1 MHRQVRGLS
10 YHDSPLDQGYM
21 ISLNSKCRGMPA
33 VFSHEIRKHVLGCC
47 CISERPFRKVESIAS
62 VLLKCLGPLSLQ

>member
-21 ISLNSKCRGMPA
+21 IILNSKCPGMPA

-47 CISERPFRKVESIAS
+47 CISERPFK
-62 VLLKCLGPLSLQ
+62 G